1 MSNLIQFAQDE
12 LDRIAE
18 GCKNDE
24 EGYKIQLA
32 INKNIMDIIK
42 MFSEQGH
49 SGTTA
54 GYTISMLSR
63 LLNYKPITSLTGED
77 DEWTKLD
84 YNDRLAYQN
93 KRCLSVFKD
102 SQGRAYDTEAK
113 VFSDDNGHTW
123 YTSSDSSEYITF
135 PYDVPDN
142 PQSVLLDNSVARE
155 EVKNTLKEL
164 IEQIRGTE
172 IEQEFT
178 EEDLLEN
185 YLSRDKWLD
194 LQNRYVEKYKLT
206 NLLQDIKYILNE
218 DIYVWELINF
228 IINSDKEEEK

>member
-1 MSNLIQFAQDE
+1 M
-12 LDRIAE
+12 
-18 GCKNDE
+18 
-24 EGYKIQLA
+24 
-32 INKNIMDIIK
+32 
-42 MFSEQGH
+42 
-49 SGTTA
+49 
-54 GYTISMLSR
+54 
-63 LLNYKPITSLTGED
+63 
-77 DEWTKLD
+77 
-84 YNDRLAYQN
+84 
-93 KRCLSVFKD
+93 
-102 SQGRAYDTEAK
+102 
-113 VFSDDNGHTW
+113 
-123 YTSSDSSEYITF
+123 
-135 PYDVPDN
+135 
-142 PQSVLLDNSVARE
+142 DNSVARE

-194 LQNRYVEKYKLT
+194 LQNKYVEKYKLI